1 KPAPP
6 AGDANTNVVTGTVR
20 VMNAVEYM
28 QTHNIP
34 FLSSTWETESD
45 YVATLVL
52 DQPTAVSGKKAGQLI
67 TQTVK
72 EISLGAKMSRYS
84 YGEEWF
90 ALEGQHMTLS
100 SPVSESGFASGTGL
114 PGGVSF
120 DNPTRL

>member
-52 DQPTAVSGKKAGQLI
+52 DQPTAVSGKK
-67 TQTVK
+67 
-72 EISLGAKMSRYS
+72 LG
-84 YGEEWF
+84 
-90 ALEGQHMTLS
+90 
-100 SPVSESGFASGTGL
+100 
-114 PGGVSF
+114 
-120 DNPTRL
+120 N